1 MAPARQAHVY
11 VGVGGAMSG
20 QCRCTEKAVRAQH
33 RMSFRDGL
41 QPPVRSR
48 QGHSWPSFSKKKN
61 TEPGIP
67 CVFPYLG
74 YSKAYGRVRDG
85 HVGIRRPTGESRM
98 CTGLCKGTWVYSHA
112 GTPWLA
118 LGTGE
123 SRTDTLCKGMSVH
136 SHAGTGESRTATCLC
151 MTSLSKHVIP
161 TTLRNAISSSKHV
174 IPTTL
179 RTVASHARAR
189 YARASGCIPMLA
201 LASTLGARMR

>member
-123 SRTDTLCKGMSVH
+123 SRTGTLAMHDRQPQRSLQSWMDVPKPVH
-136 SHAGTGESRTATCLC
+136 GTSSAGGGNWL
-151 MTSLSKHVIP
+151 
-161 TTLRNAISSSKHV
+161 
-174 IPTTL
+174 
-179 RTVASHARAR
+179 ASHARTR
-189 YARASGCIPMLA
+189 YARACQCIPMLA
-201 LASTLGARMR
+201 LASHARPRAYA